1 MKTSTANTAKQKSSG
16 LPSNLGG
23 LVVGLFLIVLL
34 GVFISP
40 WFAQRLVQNRLSNA
54 TGLHLRIGTVHFN
67 LTRPK
72 FWIKDLQF
80 YNPKGFP
87 ASPLALIEEVNAK
100 YSPFSVL
107 LGRPHFKK
115 VQVNFKEFRLMRN
128 DRGLLN
134 LPAASSSVSGA
145 QATIDELDINLDK
158 VTFTDLSTGQPQQ
171 QTFNLGLVNS
181 TYRNVK
187 GVAGIVEILNW
198 EVLKRTGVPEKI
210 TVPTIPVKP
219 IAELRAVTQTS
230 STSAPPPQTLPGSA
244 PSKSSPSSAPSAQ
257 GAAAVPSSAAK

>member
-1 MKTSTANTAKQKSSG
+1 MKTSTAKQKSSS

-23 LVVGLFLIVLL
+23 WVVGLFLIVLL

-54 TGLHLRIGTVHFN
+54 TGLYLRIGTAHFN

-80 YNPKGFP
+80 SNPKGFP
-87 ASPLALIEEVNAK
+87 ASPLALIAEVNAK
-100 YSPFSVL
+100 YSLFSVL

-128 DRGLLN
+128 DRGRLN
-134 LPAASSSVSGA
+134 LPAASSSASGA

-230 STSAPPPQTLPGSA
+230 SAPLPPQALPGST
-244 PSKSSPSSAPSAQ
+244 PSKSSPSSSAQ

>member
-1 MKTSTANTAKQKSSG
+1 MKTSTAKQKTSG

-34 GVFISP
+34 GVFVSP
-40 WFAQRLVQNRLSNA
+40 WFAQRLVQSRLAKA
-54 TGLHLRIGTVHFN
+54 TGLNLRIGAAHFN
-67 LTRPK
+67 LARPK

-80 YNPKGFP
+80 SNPKGFP
-87 ASPLALIEEVNAK
+87 AAPLALINEVNAK
-100 YSPFSVL
+100 YSRLSIF

-115 VQVNFKEFRLMRN
+115 VQINFKEFRLMRN
-128 DRGLLN
+128 DKGVLN
-134 LPAASSSVSGA
+134 LPAIATNTAGA

-198 EVLKRTGVPEKI
+198 EVLKRTGVPEKV
-210 TVPTIPVKP
+210 TVPTVPVKP
-219 IAELRAVTQTS
+219 IAELRAATQTS
-230 STSAPPPQTLPGSA
+230 YLPAEPTRLGSG
-244 PSKSSPSSAPSAQ
+244 PSKSSPSPAPSAPV
-257 GAAAVPSSAAK
+257 AAVPSSKTE